1 MNWIANTMENYFT
14 FKGRAQRKE
23 YWYFILFTFIGQ
35 TVLTIADI
43 ALIYFVGVS
52 AFPNTL
58 FFLVTLI
65 PSITVCVRRLHDTGR
80 SGSAMILFLS
90 QVLDFSSGSISAPK
104 IVNQGTT
111 STVPTLRASKV
122 EIGGVELI
130 GHVPGVRILRIC
142 G

>member
-23 YWYFILFTFIGQ
+23 YWYLILLTFIGQ

-52 AFPNTL
+52 AFPNIL

-80 SGSAMILFLS
+80 SGSAMILFFIPIIGFFIWLYFCAQDS
-90 QVLDFSSGSISAPK
+90 QPGDNKYGPNPK
-104 IVNQGTT
+104 
-111 STVPTLRASKV
+111 
-122 EIGGVELI
+122 GG
-130 GHVPGVRILRIC
+130 RS
-142 G
+142 